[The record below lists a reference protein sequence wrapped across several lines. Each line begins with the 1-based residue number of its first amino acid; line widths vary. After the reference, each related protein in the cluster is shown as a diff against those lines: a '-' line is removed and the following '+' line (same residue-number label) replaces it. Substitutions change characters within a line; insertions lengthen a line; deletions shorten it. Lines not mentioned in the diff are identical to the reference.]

1 MAVSV
6 LNDLC
11 KIRFS
16 ANPRRLECAGAETVT
31 RKNCQQFDKL
41 SGIISVSYQRLSQLF
56 SFGLF
61 ATETSA
67 SLTKFSR

>member
-16 ANPRRLECAGAETVT
+16 ANPRRLEWAKTVT

-41 SGIISVSYQRLSQLF
+41 SGIISVSYSD
-56 SFGLF
+56 
-61 ATETSA
+61 
-67 SLTKFSR
+67 SRSCFPWSIRDGDFRVVNEI